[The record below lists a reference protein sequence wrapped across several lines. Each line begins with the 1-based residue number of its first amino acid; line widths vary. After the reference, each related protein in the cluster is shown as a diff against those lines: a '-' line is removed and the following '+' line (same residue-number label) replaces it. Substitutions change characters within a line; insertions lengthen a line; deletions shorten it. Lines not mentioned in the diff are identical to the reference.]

1 MARCS
6 LYSKSTASNA
16 LTGMMRNCGIEVEV
30 DVEVEIEIGVAG
42 EGSCDVEPIPRKLG
56 RSNPP
61 WPAIT

>member
-1 MARCS
+1 MIVVLRV
-6 LYSKSTASNA
+6 
-16 LTGMMRNCGIEVEV
+16 RVEVEVEV
-30 DVEVEIEIGVAG
+30 DVDVELEIGVAV